1 MSRLKKLRQRQR
13 QKANEW
19 SLKKRKAEE
28 EQRYKKWQSSQ
39 IATLFGIFD
48 ELLQNEK
55 RYKNSPQSVDKSE
68 KH

>member
-1 MSRLKKLRQRQR
+1 MSRLKKIRQRQR

-19 SLKKRKAEE
+19 SLKKRKEKE

-55 RYKNSPQSVDKSE
+55 RLKNSPQSIDKSE